1 MNKLLRISLVALLTL
16 VSAFSF
22 ANDVTFDAKT
32 DKFGGTKAG
41 EVTGTND
48 VVSFELSNGIMGNGN
63 EYRIYKGQTLTIKVA
78 SGNITKVVFTSTVDN
93 PTVNYG
99 AGNFKVDTGS
109 YSAEGKIGTWTGESS
124 SVTFTATDFQV
135 RATKIVVT
143 VTAGIGVTKKSAD
156 LSFSKTRV
164 SLDKGDVSTFE
175 APAFT
180 KATTAAVT
188 FTTTGH
194 GVATVAE
201 DGTISLT
208 GATGKDTINATSP
221 ENDEYYAGTA
231 SVIVD
236 VYSINTYKKA
246 SAFKDGGK
254 YLLGFPI
261 AGTDSIFYAYP
272 ISKNYGYL
280 TGTKIEA
287 KDGKINVRSDYDD
300 TFTFKAD
307 EQGEEGDY
315 NIIQPDG
322 RMLYLDGTYASFN
335 VAKTPT
341 KGHVWTV
348 TFDATTGEATIQNK
362 SNSKYMTAA
371 LFKGSYEFKADATA
385 SINPVLY
392 ELDTVSTGIEGV
404 EAHKVAAG
412 EAIYNLAGQRVSKA
426 YKGIVVKNGR
436 KYIAR

>member
-1 MNKLLRISLVALLTL
+1 MALLTL

-22 ANDVTFDAKT
+22 ANEVTFDAT
-32 DKFGGTKAG
+32 VDKFGGTAAAT
-41 EVTGTND
+41 VTGTKD
-48 VVSFELSNGIMGNGN
+48 GVSFELSNGIMGNGK
-63 EYRIYKGQTLTIKVA
+63 EYRIYKDKTLTISVE
-78 SGNITKVVFTSTVDN
+78 SGNITKVEFTSTVDN
-93 PTVNYG
+93 PTEKGG
-99 AGNFKVDTGS
+99 AGNFTVDTGK

-124 SVTFTATDFQV
+124 SVKFTAAAAQV

-143 VTAGIGVTKKSAD
+143 VTSGTGVTKKSAD

-164 SLDKGDVSTFE
+164 SLDKGDVSAFK

-272 ISKNYGYL
+272 ISASKNYGYL

-307 EQGEEGDY
+307 EQGDEGGY
-315 NIIQPDG
+315 NIIQPDN
-322 RMLYLDGTYASFN
+322 RMLYLDGTHASFN
-335 VAKTPT
+335 VAKAPT
-341 KGHVWTV
+341 KGHVWAV
-348 TFDATTGEATIQNK
+348 TFDATTGEATIQN
-362 SNSKYMTAA
+362 NSKYMTGS
-371 LFKGSYEFKADATA
+371 LFNGSYEFKADATA
-385 SINPVLY
+385 SIKPVLY

-404 EAHKVAAG
+404 DAHKAATG

-426 YKGIVVKNGR
+426 YKGVVVKNGR

>member
-1 MNKLLRISLVALLTL
+1 MALLTL

-22 ANDVTFDAKT
+22 ANEVTFDAT
-32 DKFGGTKAG
+32 ANKFGGTDPAK
-41 EVTGTND
+41 VTGTKD
-48 VVSFELSNGIMGNGN
+48 VVSFELSNGIMGNGS
-63 EYRIYKGQTLTIKVA
+63 EYRIYKGQTLTISVE
-78 SGNITKVVFTSTVDN
+78 SGNITKVEFTSTVEN
-93 PTVNYG
+93 PTDKWG
-99 AGNFKVDTGS
+99 AGNFTVDTGN
-109 YSAEGKIGTWTGESS
+109 YSAEGKIGTWTGELS
-124 SVTFTATDFQV
+124 SVTFTAAHNQV

-143 VTAGIGVTKKSAD
+143 VTAGTGVSKKSAD

-164 SLDKGDVSTFE
+164 SLDKGDVSAFK

-180 KATTAAVT
+180 KATTATVT

-221 ENDEYYAGTA
+221 ENDEFYAGTA

-236 VYSINTYKKA
+236 VYSINTYTKA

-261 AGTDSIFYAYP
+261 EGTDSIFYAYP

-315 NIIQPDG
+315 NIIQPDS
-322 RMLYLDGTYASFN
+322 RMLYLSGTYASFN
-335 VAKTPT
+335 VAKAPT
-341 KGHVWTV
+341 TGHVWAV

-362 SNSKYMTAA
+362 SNNKYMTAA

-392 ELDTVSTGIEGV
+392 ELDAVATGIDGV
-404 EAHKVAAG
+404 EAHKAAAG

-426 YKGIVVKNGR
+426 YKGVVVKNGR

>member
-1 MNKLLRISLVALLTL
+1 MALLTL

-22 ANDVTFDAKT
+22 AKDVTFDAT
-32 DKFGGTKAG
+32 VDKFGGTKAG
-41 EVTGTND
+41 EVTGTKD
-48 VVSFELSNGIMGNGN
+48 VVSFELSTGIMSNGT
-63 EYRIYKGQTLTIKVA
+63 EYRIYKSQTLTISVA
-78 SGNITKVVFTSTVDN
+78 SGNITKVEFTSTIDK
-93 PTVNYG
+93 PTEKWG
-99 AGNFKVDTGS
+99 AGNFTVDTGK

-124 SVTFTATDFQV
+124 SVKFTAAAAQV

-143 VTAGIGVTKKSAD
+143 VTSGTGVTKKSAD

-164 SLDKGDVSTFE
+164 SLEKGDVSAFK

-208 GATGKDTINATSP
+208 GAVGKDTINATSP

-231 SVIVD
+231 SVIVV
-236 VYSINTYKKA
+236 VYTSNTYKKA
-246 SAFKDGGK
+246 SALKDGGK

-272 ISKNYGYL
+272 ISAKDTWGYL
-280 TGTKIEA
+280 KGTKVEA

-300 TFTFKAD
+300 TFTFKTD
-307 EQGEEGDY
+307 VQGDEGDY

-322 RMLYLDGTYASFN
+322 RMLYLDDTHASFN
-335 VAKTPT
+335 VDKTPT
-341 KGHVWTV
+341 KGHVWAV

-362 SNSKYMTAA
+362 NNSKYMTGS
-371 LFKGSYEFKADATA
+371 LFSGSYEFQAAAAA
-385 SINPVLY
+385 SITPVLY
-392 ELDTVSTGIEGV
+392 ELDAVATGIDGV
-404 EAHKVAAG
+404 EAHKAAAG
-412 EAIYNLAGQRVSKA
+412 DAIYNLAGQRVSKA
-426 YKGIVVKNGR
+426 YKGVVVKNGR